1 MPDGHAILSVPNGM
15 ESEARMRLWFLFGG
29 AVALAVL
36 VGVFSRLHPPGS
48 MMLAAGPEGGA
59 YETVARDYA
68 EILAR
73 DDIQLEILDTAGSVE
88 NAELLSAGDVDAAF
102 LQGGIRVDPK
112 KAEAVGAAFFEPI
125 IFLVNEGATIPK
137 NPALW
142 TGLRINSGAPG
153 SGTAAAFRDF
163 EKAVGLNEGD
173 NTHFSIPYAKAAAAL
188 LDGDLDIAVYVAPIE
203 APYLKAA
210 YAEPGLRVLAL
221 DHVQAISRRLEYAT
235 VVTVPAGGMSL
246 DPVLPP
252 RPVELIAIEARLVVR
267 PDLHPALINRLT
279 MAAIEL
285 HSARGIIADPGAF
298 PNLEGAGMTI
308 NNTARQLIVEGPSTW
323 HNWLPYWIAAQ
334 INRVLLLLLPFF
346 FIVVPL
352 IRLVPMAY
360 AYAMRWRVWQHYPE
374 IREIEEELANN
385 PGVNELREMQ
395 AHLNALDERLA
406 TLRLPAAYRQG
417 LYDAR
422 LHVEL
427 VQKRVAELQQHS
439 QT

>member
-1 MPDGHAILSVPNGM
+1 
-15 ESEARMRLWFLFGG
+15 MRLWVIFGS

-36 VGVFSRLHPPGS
+36 VGVLARLHPPGS
-48 MMLAAGPEGGA
+48 LKLAAGPDGGA
-59 YETVARDYA
+59 YAAVAQDYA
-68 EILAR
+68 AILAR
-73 DDIQLEILDTAGSVE
+73 DNVQLEILDTAGSVE
-88 NAELLSAGDVDAAF
+88 NAELMNAGEVDAAF
-102 LQGGIRVDPK
+102 LQGGIRVDPN
-112 KAEAVGAAFFEPI
+112 KAEAIGAVFFEPV
-125 IFLVNEGATIPK
+125 IFLVNEGADIPR

-142 TGLRINSGAPG
+142 SGLRINSGEPG

-163 EKAVGLNEGD
+163 EKAVGLSEAD
-173 NTHFSIPYAKAAAAL
+173 NRHLSIPYADAAAAL
-188 LDGDLDIAVYVAPIE
+188 LAGDLDIAVYVAPIE

-210 YAEPGLRVLAL
+210 YEEPGLRVMAL

-246 DPVLPP
+246 APVLPP

-285 HSARGIIADPGAF
+285 HSTRGIIADPGAF
-298 PNLEGAGMTI
+298 PNLEGAGMTVS
-308 NNTARQLIVEGPSTW
+308 NTARQLILDGPSTW
-323 HNWLPYWIAAQ
+323 HDWLPYWVAAQ

-352 IRLVPMAY
+352 IRLVPLAY

-374 IREIEEELANN
+374 IRDIEEELANN
-385 PGVNELREMQ
+385 PDIKKLSEMQ
-395 AHLNALDERLA
+395 AHLNDLDERLA

-417 LYDAR
+417 QYDAR

-427 VQKRVAELQQHS
+427 VQKRIAELQQHS
-439 QT
+439 QA

>member
-1 MPDGHAILSVPNGM
+1 
-15 ESEARMRLWFLFGG
+15 MRLWILFGS

-36 VGVFSRLHPPGS
+36 AGVLARLHPPDS
-48 MMLAAGPEGGA
+48 LLLAAGPAGGA
-59 YETVARDYA
+59 YETVAQDYA
-68 EILAR
+68 GILAR
-73 DDIQLEILDTAGSVE
+73 DDIQLDILETAGSVE
-88 NAELLSAGDVDAAF
+88 NAELVNAGDVDAAF
-102 LQGGIRVDPK
+102 LQGGIRVDPE
-112 KAEAVGAAFFEPI
+112 KAEAVGAVFFEPI
-125 IFLVNEGATIPK
+125 IFLVNEGAAIPR

-142 TGLRINSGAPG
+142 SGLRINSGAPG

-163 EKAVGLNEGD
+163 ERAVGLTEAD
-173 NTHFSIPYAKAAAAL
+173 NAHFSIPYADAAEAL
-188 LDGDLDIAVYVAPIE
+188 LAGELDIAVYVAPIK

-210 YAEPGLRVLAL
+210 YDEPGLRVMAL

-279 MAAIEL
+279 MVALEL
-285 HSARGIIADPGAF
+285 HGARGILSDPGAF
-298 PNLEGAGMTI
+298 PNIEGAGMTI
-308 NNTARQLIVEGPSTW
+308 SNTARQLILDGPSTW

-352 IRLVPMAY
+352 IRLVPLAY

-374 IREIEEELANN
+374 IREIEQELANY
-385 PGVNELREMQ
+385 PDKNELREMQ
-395 AHLNALDERLA
+395 SHLSALDERLA
-406 TLRLPAAYRQG
+406 SLRLPAAYRQG
-417 LYDAR
+417 QYDAR

-427 VQKRVAELQQHS
+427 VQKRIAEMQQNG
-439 QT
+439 QD

>member
-1 MPDGHAILSVPNGM
+1 
-15 ESEARMRLWFLFGG
+15 MRLWILFGG
-29 AVALAVL
+29 AVALAVV
-36 VGVFSRLHPPGS
+36 VGVLARLHPPGS
-48 MMLAAGPEGGA
+48 LLLAAGPVGGA
-59 YETVARDYA
+59 YETVAQDYA
-68 EILAR
+68 AILAR
-73 DDIQLEILDTAGSVE
+73 DDLQLDIVDTAGSVE
-88 NAELLSAGDVDAAF
+88 NAELLNTGQVDAAF
-102 LQGGIRVDPK
+102 LQGGIRVDPG
-112 KAEAVGAAFFEPI
+112 KAEAVGAVFFEPI
-125 IFLVNEGATIPK
+125 IFLVNADADIPR

-163 EKAVGLNEGD
+163 EKAVGLSEAQ
-173 NTHFSIPYAKAAAAL
+173 NTHASIPYADAAAAL
-188 LDGDLDIAVYVAPIE
+188 LAGELDIAVFVAPIE

-210 YAEPGLRVLAL
+210 YDEPGLRVLAL

-252 RPVELIAIEARLVVR
+252 RPVDLIALEARLVVR

-285 HSARGIIADPGAF
+285 HSTRGILADPGAF
-298 PNLEGAGMTI
+298 PNLEGAGMVVS
-308 NNTARQLIVEGPSTW
+308 NTARQLILDGPSTW

-352 IRLVPMAY
+352 MRLLPLAY

-374 IREIEEELANN
+374 IRDIEQELAND
-385 PGVNELREMQ
+385 PDADALQDMQ
-395 AHLNALDERLA
+395 SHLSALDERLA

-417 LYDAR
+417 QYDAR

-427 VQKRVAELQQHS
+427 VQKRIAEMQQHAR
-439 QT
+439 T